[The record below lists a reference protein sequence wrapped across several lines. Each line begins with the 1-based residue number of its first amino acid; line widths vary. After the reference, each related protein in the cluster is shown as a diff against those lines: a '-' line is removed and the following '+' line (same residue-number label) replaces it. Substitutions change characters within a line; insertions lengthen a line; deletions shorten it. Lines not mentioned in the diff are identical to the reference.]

1 MTVTKY
7 SGADVEQLRGLAQ
20 RFDMQS
26 DRMREVAASSSIAI
40 MTAEWTGAEV
50 DHLRTNW
57 SKTSRPLILRVAGE
71 LAQTAADLRRRAAE
85 QERVSA
91 AATGGT
97 ASSPPAVVLTT
108 VAESPH
114 DIRGLVDGVREVHE
128 SGSPLRIQE
137 IVGPDGRVRLVLNI
151 GGTRD
156 SWEGLGGWREDVELY
171 SRGDS
176 PVVRAVRDQL
186 DTQLKAHPD
195 AEIMLVGY
203 SQGGMVAQAL
213 AVSGRCDNLVEVV
226 TIGSP
231 RFDDVDFG
239 NVNVTRLEHRADPV
253 VNGTE
258 YLDGSVFEDAGRD
271 FRNWFEGR
279 TPPNAPVDFRAGN
292 PFENLRLE
300 DPRANTVHDVSTRDY
315 DWIAE
320 QFTASTDPAVVAA
333 RERIEA
339 FLDGTVTRSDNLPL
353 T

>member
-1 MTVTKY
+1 MSTF
-7 SGADVEQLRGLAQ
+7 SGADVEQLRALAQ
-20 RFDMQS
+20 RFDLQS
-26 DRMREVAASSSIAI
+26 SRMREVATSSSITI
-40 MTAEWTGAEV
+40 MTAEWTGAEI
-50 DHLRTNW
+50 DRLRTTW
-57 SKTSRPLILRVAGE
+57 SKTSKPLILLVAGE
-71 LAQTAADLRRRAAE
+71 LAQTAVDLRRRATE

-91 AATGGT
+91 AKTGRN
-97 ASSPPAVVLTT
+97 ASSAPGVELTA

-137 IVGPDGRVRLVLNI
+137 IVGPDGKVRLVLNI

-156 SWEGLGGWREDVELY
+156 SWDGLGGWREDIDLY
-171 SRGDS
+171 ARGDS

-186 DTQLKAHPD
+186 DAQLEARPD

-213 AVSGRCDNLVEVV
+213 AASGRYDNLVEVV

-231 RFDDVDFG
+231 RFDDADFG
-239 NVNVTRLEHRADPV
+239 NVHVTRLEHNADLV

-271 FRNWFEGR
+271 FRNWIEGR
-279 TPPNAPVDFRAGN
+279 TPTNAPVDFRAGN
-292 PFENLRLE
+292 PFEN
-300 DPRANTVHDVSTRDY
+300 PRVHDVSTGDY
-315 DWIAE
+315 DWVAE
-320 QFTASTDPAVVAA
+320 QFTASTDPPVVAS